1 MDEKSIG
8 RLVSILYRQSQQY
21 INCALKR
28 LNVSSSEFIFMMALY
43 NNEGISQENLS
54 ELLQINKAATAR
66 GIKSLE
72 QKGFVYRIIDEKDRR
87 AYKVYTTDKGKS
99 CKEKMYTVRKGWT
112 DLMAEGMDE
121 ETFNTIYNYLKAT
134 TERVQRIDNSEFIK
148 ELKD

>member
-28 LNVSSSEFIFMMALY
+28 LNVNSSEYIFMMALY

-66 GIKSLE
+66 AIKSLE
-72 QKGFVYRIIDEKDRR
+72 QKGFVYRIIDEKDKR
-87 AYKVYTTDKGKS
+87 AYKVYVTEKGKS
-99 CKEKMYTVRKGWT
+99 CKEKIHTVRKGWT
-112 DLMAEGMDE
+112 SLISEGMDK
-121 ETFNTIYNYLKAT
+121 ETFNTVYNSLKDT
-134 TERVQRIDNSEFIK
+134 TERVQRINYSELMEK
-148 ELKD
+148 